1 MEIANKNFG
10 IRLKN
15 KRREN
20 SLSQEKLA
28 QLLGISTG
36 TVGGYEIGKSFPSI
50 EVLVKISTILETSID
65 YLIQGQSHVYP
76 ENSSETHKLKDM
88 EMSYQRKEFEGLK
101 SELTLAKSYI
111 SQLEK
116 ENARLEKE
124 LKGKS

>member
-1 MEIANKNFG
+1 VEISNKEFG
-10 IRLKN
+10 LRLKN
-15 KRREN
+15 KRREKGFN
-20 SLSQEKLA
+20 QEKLA
-28 QLLGISTG
+28 QLLGVSTG

-50 EVLVKISTILETSID
+50 EVLVKISTILETSFE
-65 YLIQGQSHVYP
+65 YLIQGHLHEYP
-76 ENSSETHKLKDM
+76 ENSSEVDKLKEM

-101 SELTLAKSYI
+101 RELSLAKSYI

>member
-1 MEIANKNFG
+1 MEIINNKFS

-15 KRREN
+15 KRKEN
-20 SLSQEKLA
+20 GLSQEKLA
-28 QLLGISTG
+28 QLLGVSTG

-65 YLIQGQSHVYP
+65 YLIQGHSHEYP
-76 ENSSETHKLKDM
+76 ENSSEVDKLKEM

-101 SELTLAKSYI
+101 SELSLAKSYI

-124 LKGKS
+124 LKTKK